1 MAHGQY
7 EAVLKPPQGLR
18 GSRIVASTTA
28 EATDGELLTRF
39 AACRD
44 ELAEIAFEALVR
56 RHGPMVLRVCHQV
69 LGDRHS
75 AEDAFQAT
83 FLILA
88 RRAGSIR
95 QPELLGNWLH
105 GVALR
110 TAREARMRDDR
121 RRKHESPRGEQIAS
135 ERVGKA
141 PRPEA
146 ELACREEFE
155 ALHEEVSRLPERYR
169 MPVVLCDLEGL
180 TQQEAAQRLRCPPG
194 TIGVRLLRA
203 RDLLRSRLTRRGI
216 APTAGLLGAL
226 LCGEDAAALLAS
238 PLVDSTVRA
247 AMGFASGPAGA
258 TGLASPTVCALA
270 ERGLRTMFLARRK
283 AGVGLALAVGIAAIF
298 CAAGHRDAPRLAAKQ
313 PGTSQP
319 KDHALPPPPPV
330 APEPAELR
338 PKDEP
343 KPPAALSGPVLADRA
358 TPKPATEAATAAS
371 ATPRVGSASTTD
383 GGEIHRTSL
392 DKEAKPAPE
401 PPPARVRRATPEEQ
415 AQGEVLFAKEWTP
428 DDPRSHGGDGLGPVY
443 NDTSCVACHSLG
455 GPGGAGPENKNVVLV
470 TASQTG
476 CGPSAS
482 PGEILPGLRVA
493 RTALLHRYS
502 TDPGYTA
509 WRSRL
514 FDPQGDGQAKAATN
528 RGEDPVTSRIHAL
541 RERTSPDRRTRE
553 RSSNSSSVNGFN
565 LTLVERNT
573 PALFGV
579 GRIDEIPSEVLVAMA
594 ESQPREVRGRVGRT
608 REGRI
613 GRFGWKAQVPSLHEF
628 VRVACANELGL
639 EVPGHSQAV
648 SPLSPGSKAKGLDLS
663 ESECDALVSY
673 VRALPTPVVVD
684 PEGPHGTRDMR
695 EGRRLFAEVGCATCH
710 VPTLG
715 DVQGIYSD
723 LLIHDMGQSL
733 SDPGSSYG
741 LDAPNPA
748 KVKAPTP
755 REWRTP
761 PLWGYRDSGP
771 YLHDGRAQG
780 LEEAIAFHDG
790 QARASA
796 HQFFS
801 LSWRERA
808 QVDAFLKSLVAPSAP
823 GLMLAAELESRLER
837 EDRNSPERQVRR
849 QREEAVAR
857 DERRWHEA
865 RRHELAQ
872 DAAKRA
878 RAKLPLAR
886 SLEKMGK
893 TTGAINFY
901 REIARDAAGT
911 EEGRLAAE
919 RINVLS
925 TRVITP

>member
-1 MAHGQY
+1 M
-7 EAVLKPPQGLR
+7 
-18 GSRIVASTTA
+18 TA
-28 EATDGELLTRF
+28 EATDAQLLARF
-39 AACRD
+39 AAYRD

-69 LGDRHS
+69 LGDRHA

-121 RRKHESPRGEQIAS
+121 RRRHESPRGEWIAT
-135 ERVGKA
+135 ERAGQA
-141 PRPEA
+141 PRPDA
-146 ELACREEFE
+146 ELASREEFE
-155 ALHEEVSRLPERYR
+155 ALHEEVSRLPDRYR

-180 TQQEAAQRLRCPPG
+180 TQQEAAQRLRCPMG
-194 TIGVRLLRA
+194 TIGVRLQRARERLRA
-203 RDLLRSRLTRRGI
+203 RLTRRGI
-216 APTAGLLGAL
+216 VPTAGLLGAL
-226 LCGEDAAALLAS
+226 LCGEEESAALAS

-247 AMGFASGPAGA
+247 AMWFESSPAGA
-258 TGLASPTVCALA
+258 TGLVSPAVFALA
-270 ERGLRTMFLARRK
+270 ERGLRTMFLTRLK
-283 AGVGLALAVGIAAIF
+283 AGIGLAFAVGIAATF
-298 CAAGHRDAPRLAAKQ
+298 WAGGHRDAPPLAAQ
-313 PGTSQP
+313 LPVISQP
-319 KDHALPPPPPV
+319 KDEAEPV
-330 APEPAELR
+330 SRPSATEHAELR
-338 PKDEP
+338 PQEGP
-343 KPPAALSGPVLADRA
+343 NLPATLSGPVLSDS
-358 TPKPATEAATAAS
+358 AAQRSTSESAQASS
-371 ATPRVGSASTTD
+371 ATSDARSPSTTD
-383 GGEIHRTSL
+383 GGGILGASL
-392 DKEAKPAPE
+392 DKQAKPAPE
-401 PPPARVRRATPEEQ
+401 PPPARVRRATPEELV
-415 AQGEVLFAKEWTP
+415 QGEVLFAKEWVP

-455 GPGGAGPENKNVVLV
+455 APGGAGPQNKNVVLV
-470 TASQTG
+470 TASQNG
-476 CGPSAS
+476 CGPSTS
-482 PGEILPGLRVA
+482 PGEIVPGLRVA
-493 RTALLHRYS
+493 RSALLHRYS
-502 TDPGYTA
+502 TDPGYPA

-514 FDPQGDGQAKAATN
+514 LDPPGDGQTKTASN
-528 RGEDPVTSRIHAL
+528 RGEDPVARRIQAL
-541 RERTSPDRRTRE
+541 RERSSPDSRQRDS
-553 RSSNSSSVNGFN
+553 SSNSPAANGFT

-579 GRIDEIPSEVLVAMA
+579 GRIDEIPSEVIVAMA
-594 ESQPREVRGRVGRT
+594 ESQPREVRGRVART

-613 GRFGWKAQVPSLHEF
+613 GRFGWKAQIPSLHEF
-628 VRVACANELGL
+628 VRIACANELGL
-639 EVPGHSQAV
+639 EVPGHPQAP
-648 SPLSPGSKAKGLDLS
+648 SPLSPGSKARGLDLT

-684 PEGPHGTRDMR
+684 PDGPHGTRDMR
-695 EGRRLFAEVGCATCH
+695 DGRRLFAETGCATCH
-710 VPTLG
+710 AATLG
-715 DVQGIYSD
+715 DVKGIYSD
-723 LLIHDMGQSL
+723 LLLHDMGQSL
-733 SDPGSSYG
+733 SDPAGSYG
-741 LDAPNPA
+741 LEGPNTA

-780 LEEAIAFHDG
+780 LDEAVAFHDG

-796 HQFFS
+796 RQYFS

-808 QVDAFLKSLVAPSAP
+808 QVEVFLKSLVAPSAAAVP
-823 GLMLAAELESRLER
+823 GMMLAAELESRIER
-837 EDRNSPERQVRR
+837 ERRNSPESQVRR

-893 TTGAINFY
+893 TTGALNFY

-911 EEGRLAAE
+911 VEGQLAAE
-919 RINVLS
+919 RINILS
-925 TRVITP
+925 TRVSMP